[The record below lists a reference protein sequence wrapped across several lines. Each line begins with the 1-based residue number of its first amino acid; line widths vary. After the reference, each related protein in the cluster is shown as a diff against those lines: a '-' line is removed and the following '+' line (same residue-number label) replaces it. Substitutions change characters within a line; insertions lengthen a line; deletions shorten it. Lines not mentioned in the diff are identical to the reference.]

1 MGLRATRAR
10 VEVFMYRR
18 VISVLIFA
26 TTAAALLIRFPG
38 PAFSTVSNIK
48 PKFSPTFADTMP
60 MVFDDAQTIELRIQA
75 KSAMDALLDKHS
87 QSIVTDNKSA
97 P

>member
-1 MGLRATRAR
+1 
-10 VEVFMYRR
+10 MYRR

-38 PAFSTVSNIK
+38 PAFSNVSNIK

-97 P
+97 PQSLEDETHRDL